1 MNRVIL
7 SLSLVFIFFFTSEI
21 NAKEKDVSVKVF
33 NQVFPTYN
41 MGPDDPNPFFKDFAV
56 EGLKFFRGSRSVYPY
71 TFVNDYRQGKKDVE
85 YEVVRLENDL
95 IYVDI
100 IPQLRGRIQGAV
112 DKRNNWDFLYYNHV
126 IKPAEI
132 AVRSFWI
139 SGGLEYN
146 HPGGHGYSQYSKI
159 SYDIIERKDG
169 SKTIVVAEIEPIRMM
184 KWEYEITL
192 RPGELFVETKGRFMS
207 TVPYR
212 VPFVSSNNAAMHATD
227 KMELIYPQATH
238 ASGHGFGGL
247 KLWSEFSPDGSDWN
261 WIKNIKKALS
271 AFADG
276 SGLLQDYWGT
286 YSHDSGID
294 AGTVVIADHRVA
306 PGKKFFSWGTHPSG
320 KQWDG
325 FLSDSD
331 GGYVELQQQAYFS
344 NLGYGY
350 AILDPFEVKE
360 FSIYWYPIKNT
371 GGFVT
376 ASKEMAVNFKRLDK
390 DEVKLDIQPTMNIP
404 DAKILV
410 YKNDRL
416 AVELDIN
423 MEVGEVYNKKLKLQS
438 TEEDLLSI
446 EIVDGKKEVL
456 ISYANK
462 TEPVNRVVNRIPTK
476 KLSEY
481 TIDQLYSK
489 AITNYHD
496 SYGVDANMYIDQIL
510 KRDPDESRANRLLGI
525 ISVKRGQYKKA
536 IEFINRS
543 LINDHFEQSY
553 KSHFLLGYSYIQLGK
568 LDKAHEHLVQSSRNK
583 AELDNSLYYLAQIEV
598 LKKKYHE
605 ALRILRQVPLSKLTH
620 PNVYNLLS
628 YTYRMLDDKE
638 MATKYL
644 KKSFAIDPLNFVGY
658 IEKFQL
664 QEEKEEMTEKINF
677 ILDRSDKLFIGSQN
691 YIESAIFYMNLGDY
705 DAAIQVL
712 DIAEENYKNESKTYP
727 ILHYYKGY
735 CLIQTGKKDKALEYY
750 KMASLTDPTYVFPY
764 RTESLEVLKNVIGEY
779 PNDAIAK
786 MYYGDLLFYLRRH
799 EEAVAVWEEA
809 NRLDPE
815 NYQVNRNLAIGKY
828 AKSKN
833 YGAAIDLLERAFA
846 QSNKNLRIYNEL
858 EQLYV
863 LQKDFDK
870 LEKHYDNNLE
880 ILKQKGDFAQNA
892 ADFYIQRN
900 RFEDA
905 QKVLATTYFS
915 AAEKALGKPVRHVR
929 YAEAYIGAGEKL
941 LEQKKYK
948 EAIEKLEKAYEYP
961 EYLNEAEV
969 NHPVTTRTDYFLALA
984 YKYNKQKSRA
994 NEYFQK
1000 AIEQN
1005 INPVS
1010 VASIYKAKS
1019 LHETGKPKE
1028 AEKIVTELLQNL
1040 LKQNKQESAI
1050 NDYLKSLAYEFLGEQ
1065 EKAEKAKL
1073 KALDKNYN
1081 VVMEAMYESSFID
1094 QKKFALE

>member
-1 MNRVIL
+1 
-7 SLSLVFIFFFTSEI
+7 
-21 NAKEKDVSVKVF
+21 
-33 NQVFPTYN
+33 
-41 MGPDDPNPFFKDFAV
+41 
-56 EGLKFFRGSRSVYPY
+56 
-71 TFVNDYRQGKKDVE
+71 
-85 YEVVRLENDL
+85 
-95 IYVDI
+95 
-100 IPQLRGRIQGAV
+100 
-112 DKRNNWDFLYYNHV
+112 
-126 IKPAEI
+126 
-132 AVRSFWI
+132 
-139 SGGLEYN
+139 
-146 HPGGHGYSQYSKI
+146 
-159 SYDIIERKDG
+159 
-169 SKTIVVAEIEPIRMM
+169 
-184 KWEYEITL
+184 
-192 RPGELFVETKGRFMS
+192 
-207 TVPYR
+207 
-212 VPFVSSNNAAMHATD
+212 
-227 KMELIYPQATH
+227 
-238 ASGHGFGGL
+238 
-247 KLWSEFSPDGSDWN
+247 
-261 WIKNIKKALS
+261 
-271 AFADG
+271 
-276 SGLLQDYWGT
+276 
-286 YSHDSGID
+286 
-294 AGTVVIADHRVA
+294 
-306 PGKKFFSWGTHPSG
+306 
-320 KQWDG
+320 
-325 FLSDSD
+325 
-331 GGYVELQQQAYFS
+331 
-344 NLGYGY
+344 
-350 AILDPFEVKE
+350 
-360 FSIYWYPIKNT
+360 
-371 GGFVT
+371 
-376 ASKEMAVNFKRLDK
+376 
-390 DEVKLDIQPTMNIP
+390 
-404 DAKILV
+404 
-410 YKNDRL
+410 
-416 AVELDIN
+416 
-423 MEVGEVYNKKLKLQS
+423 
-438 TEEDLLSI
+438 
-446 EIVDGKKEVL
+446 
-456 ISYANK
+456 
-462 TEPVNRVVNRIPTK
+462 
-476 KLSEY
+476 
-481 TIDQLYSK
+481 
-489 AITNYHD
+489 
-496 SYGVDANMYIDQIL
+496 
-510 KRDPDESRANRLLGI
+510 
-525 ISVKRGQYKKA
+525 
-536 IEFINRS
+536 
-543 LINDHFEQSY
+543 
-553 KSHFLLGYSYIQLGK
+553 
-568 LDKAHEHLVQSSRNK
+568 
-583 AELDNSLYYLAQIEV
+583 
-598 LKKKYHE
+598 
-605 ALRILRQVPLSKLTH
+605 
-620 PNVYNLLS
+620 
-628 YTYRMLDDKE
+628 
-638 MATKYL
+638 
-644 KKSFAIDPLNFVGY
+644 
-658 IEKFQL
+658 
-664 QEEKEEMTEKINF
+664 
-677 ILDRSDKLFIGSQN
+677 
-691 YIESAIFYMNLGDY
+691 
-705 DAAIQVL
+705 
-712 DIAEENYKNESKTYP
+712 
-727 ILHYYKGY
+727 
-735 CLIQTGKKDKALEYY
+735 
-750 KMASLTDPTYVFPY
+750 MASLTDPTYVFPY